1 VLKPAAILAV
11 FLVSTVAAPASA
23 DPVRLERSMIDSRP
37 NPATIG
43 VWRSRGYGFVADI
56 APGGITIYNEA
67 GDLCWPDPDAS
78 AGFPVA
84 MPHVRVGSDQ
94 IGYAPSAGETA
105 IVLDRLPALP
115 SACRTPIAVGPVA
128 VFDAFWAT
136 MRDQYA
142 FFDLHGVD
150 WEARREAGRAAAA
163 ATDGDR
169 ALFEVLA
176 RSLEGLDD
184 PHLTLSG
191 RADGEP
197 IRRVFNRPRTFAY
210 LREVLDARPAARLR
224 AQTPAAFYQAWV
236 EADGRDVWGALGAG
250 RRRAFDGRMMWG
262 MLDGDVGY
270 IGLTTLNGF
279 GASGAL
285 DDDLAALG
293 AELDRAIAGLRGAR
307 GLIVDVTQNLG
318 GSDAAAR
325 LIASR
330 FADQSRVV
338 YAKSVHNAPE
348 LGLERVR
355 VAPAGPYRYLK
366 PTVILTSDVTLSAA
380 EVLVLSMRAF
390 PHVVQMGETTRGGF
404 SDVLDKTLPNGWRLS
419 LSNEVYMTPEGRIV
433 EGAGL
438 EPAVTLDVF
447 PADHVERSRLAAV
460 RRAAAWL
467 IDREATSQAR
477 PRP

>member
-1 VLKPAAILAV
+1 MLKPAIMFAF
-11 FLVSTVAAPASA
+11 FLVATIAAPASA
-23 DPVRLERSMIDSRP
+23 GPARLERSVIDGRP

-43 VWRSRGYGFVADI
+43 VWRSRGYGYVADI

-78 AGFPVA
+78 ARFPVA
-84 MPHVRVGSDQ
+84 MPHVRVGGDQ
-94 IGYAPSAGETA
+94 IAYAPSTDAAA

-115 SACRTPIAVGPVA
+115 SACGTPIGGGPAA

-136 MRDQYA
+136 MHDQYA

-150 WEARREAGRAAAA
+150 WEARREAGRAAATA
-163 ATDGDR
+163 ADGDR

-176 RSLEGLDD
+176 RSLEDLDD

-197 IRRVFNRPRTFAY
+197 VRRVFNRPRTFAR
-210 LREVLDARPAARLR
+210 LREALDAQPTARLR
-224 AQTPAAFYQAWV
+224 AQTPAAFYAAWV

-262 MLDGDVGY
+262 MLDGGVGY
-270 IGLTTLNGF
+270 IGLTALDGF
-279 GASGAL
+279 SASGDL

-293 AELDRAIAGLRGAR
+293 AELDRAVAAMRGAR
-307 GLIVDVTQNLG
+307 GMVVDVTQNLG

-338 YAKSVHNAPE
+338 YAKSIHNAPD
-348 LGLERVR
+348 LGVEQVR
-355 VAPAGPYRYLK
+355 VAPAGPHRYLK

-419 LSNEVYMTPEGRIV
+419 LSNEVYMTPEGQAV

-438 EPAVTLDVF
+438 EPEVKLDVF

-467 IDREATSQAR
+467 IAQDGASQAG
-477 PRP
+477 PL